1 MLCLHAMVSDPESD
15 NAISWNNDGTA
26 LVIHNRDLLENE
38 VLKTWFETTRYR
50 SLQRQLNMYGF
61 EP

>member
-1 MLCLHAMVSDPESD
+1 MVSDPESD